1 MPKDLC
7 IVDRFP
13 PCRAYTNTHY
23 RYVVPSY
30 VQPFLALH
38 KARCVRLCQYMS
50 SRAEMSICIESKTTC
65 VGYLRLWPP
74 SSKFTSPVRPF
85 RNKPACNR
93 STCVEEV
100 NTNACQKHTKA
111 IKHDTNE
118 IQVDCQQVAMRKR
131 HPWQTEN
138 LRGTVSTV
146 TYESIRRDNLW
157 LIFDW
162 KASLTSHHDL
172 MWACWN
178 DIMIRMKIT
187 RKKVPQQQPQHLRW
201 QGRSREGMTPKC
213 ETLKAQRGEVGVL
226 MVSHQ
231 IIHTCWG

>member
-1 MPKDLC
+1 MYRIEDNLRGMPEALTTLFQIHFSRQAISQQTSMQSVDLHRRSKHKCMPK
-7 IVDRFP
+7 
-13 PCRAYTNTHY
+13 AYKSHQTWHKWDPSWLSTSCHAPETSVTN
-23 RYVVPSY
+23 R
-30 VQPFLALH
+30 
-38 KARCVRLCQYMS
+38 
-50 SRAEMSICIESKTTC
+50 
-65 VGYLRLWPP
+65 
-74 SSKFTSPVRPF
+74 
-85 RNKPACNR
+85 
-93 STCVEEV
+93 
-100 NTNACQKHTKA
+100 
-111 IKHDTNE
+111 
-118 IQVDCQQVAMRKR
+118 
-131 HPWQTEN
+131 N

-146 TYESIRRDNLW
+146 AYESIRKDNLW

-201 QGRSREGMTPKC
+201 QGRSREGMTPKR
-213 ETLKAQRGEVGVL
+213 EALKAQRGEVGVL